1 MAFPLRAINLLIW
14 FVINA
19 LFALTTPLLLL
30 GATLPVPD
38 LATAGWFVLLLAGL
52 SFWPMKYG
60 KFE

>member
-19 LFALTTPLLLL
+19 LFALTTLLYLL

-38 LATAGWFVLLLAGL
+38 LVTAGWFVLLLASL
-52 SFWPMKYG
+52 SFLAHEIWQV
-60 KFE
+60 